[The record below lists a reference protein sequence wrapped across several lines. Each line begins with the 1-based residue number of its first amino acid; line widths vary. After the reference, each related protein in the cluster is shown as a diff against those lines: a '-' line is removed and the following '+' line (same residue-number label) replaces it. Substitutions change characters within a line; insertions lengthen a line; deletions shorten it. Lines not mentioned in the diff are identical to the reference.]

1 MPFPGAE
8 AFDIQMV
15 PGAGHLTLTEIS
27 ISFLIV
33 CKLSHGFQGLS
44 LRTQKNKF
52 GKIIYYVAV
61 LLKKMLNFQT
71 ILLNL
76 MHFAWPGVRKFDF
89 I

>member
-33 CKLSHGFQGLS
+33 CKLSHGFQRLS
-44 LRTQKNKF
+44 LQTQKNK
-52 GKIIYYVAV
+52 I
-61 LLKKMLNFQT
+61 
-71 ILLNL
+71 
-76 MHFAWPGVRKFDF
+76 
-89 I
+89 

>member
-1 MPFPGAE
+1 MPSPEAE

-33 CKLSHGFQGLS
+33 CKLSHGFQRLS
-44 LRTQKNKF
+44 LQTQKNKF

-61 LLKKMLNFQT
+61 LLKKNAQFPNYPAQ
-71 ILLNL
+71 
-76 MHFAWPGVRKFDF
+76 FDAF
-89 I
+89 RVARSGEI

>member
-8 AFDIQMV
+8 AFDIQVV

-33 CKLSHGFQGLS
+33 CKLCHGFQRLS
-44 LRTQKNKF
+44 LQTQKNKF

-61 LLKKMLNFQT
+61 LLKRCSISKLSGS
-71 ILLNL
+71 I
-76 MHFAWPGVRKFDF
+76 
-89 I
+89 

>member
-1 MPFPGAE
+1 MPFPGAQ

-15 PGAGHLTLTEIS
+15 PGAGQLTLTEIS

-33 CKLSHGFQGLS
+33 CKLSHGFQRLS
-44 LRTQKNKF
+44 LQTQKNKF

-76 MHFAWPGVRKFDF
+76 MHFAWPGVGKFDF